1 MGIFDKL
8 FGKKSKK
15 VVPEKKPSELAIEA
29 YKNKELGFS
38 ITPPK
43 GWNIHEPNFGIV
55 SISFLG
61 SVVFYAPMEKDV
73 KEVGDLDVLLS
84 KGVPH
89 IKIIVV
95 EIDAI
100 MKTLKVDDPYMMLD
114 KIAAEESK
122 KSGGSI
128 FGIYT
133 EFNRKIESKR
143 KRKINNLDAYE
154 MVFTIE
160 SEIEDITFCRCKEL
174 DIVENGLLYGIIFTI
189 REKDYGRYLPVF
201 EESIQTFQVGEPG
214 VKANIGFSIT
224 LPEGWLE
231 LSSKPTNIG
240 RLTIFHISTDKDK
253 SSELE
258 KLWDWDPETGVAE
271 PEKFM
276 KLLHEIPHIKII
288 VKGTDMTLDEFYEKA
303 KKDLEQNPFVEV
315 VSEQKITINDLDA
328 YEYIQ
333 TLSYGQYYSFF
344 REPEPTHMI
353 KGTCLVDK
361 GRLYDINFVAP
372 KIDYA
377 SHLPAFEKSIE
388 TFQIIG
394 NSKK

>member
-15 VVPEKKPSELAIEA
+15 VVPEKRPSELASEA
-29 YKNKELGFS
+29 YANKELGFS

-61 SVVFYAPMEKDV
+61 SVVFYAPMEKEV

-84 KGVPH
+84 EGVPH

-100 MKTLKVDDPYMMLD
+100 MKNLKVDDPHMMLD
-114 KIAAEESK
+114 KIAAEESE
-122 KSGGSI
+122 KSGESI
-128 FGIYT
+128 FGIYI
-133 EFNRKIESKR
+133 ESNRKRESKR
-143 KRKINNLDAYE
+143 KRNINNLDAYE

-160 SEIEDITFCRCKEL
+160 SEIENVTFCKGKNFL
-174 DIVENGLLYGIIFTI
+174 IIENGLLYSIIFII
-189 REKDYGRYLPVF
+189 REKDYDRYLPVF
-201 EESIQTFQVGEPG
+201 EESIQTFQVGKPG
-214 VKANIGFSIT
+214 VKAKIGFSIT

-240 RLTIFHISTDKDK
+240 RLTIFYISTDKDK
-253 SSELE
+253 SAELE
-258 KLWDWDPETGVAE
+258 KLWDPGTGVVE
-271 PEKFM
+271 LEKFM

-315 VSEQKITINDLDA
+315 VSEQKITINGLDA

-333 TLSYGQYYSFF
+333 TLAYGQYYSFISK
-344 REPEPTHMI
+344 PEPTHMI
-353 KGTCLVDK
+353 KGACLVDK

-377 SHLPAFEKSIE
+377 SYLTAFEKSIE

-394 NSKK
+394 NGKK